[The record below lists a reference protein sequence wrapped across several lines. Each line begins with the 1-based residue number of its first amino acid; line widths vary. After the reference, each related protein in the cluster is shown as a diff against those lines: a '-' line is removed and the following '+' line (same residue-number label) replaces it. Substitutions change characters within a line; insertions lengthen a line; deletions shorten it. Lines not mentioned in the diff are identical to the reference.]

1 METANQRMAV
11 PARMLVP
18 AIAALAL
25 LGGSCS
31 VKKFAVRQVGDAL
44 SSGTSVYETD
54 PDVDLIGDA
63 LPFSLKLVESL
74 LEVTPRNRGLLL
86 TAARG
91 FTLYSFAYVDAPGE
105 ILIEDDFAQGKALRE
120 RARRLYLRAFG
131 YGMRALDAAYPGIA
145 EEFARTPREAAGR
158 VSAKRIELLYWA
170 GAALGLA
177 VATDPADAALLARLA
192 EVRAMI
198 DRAMELDESWD
209 EGSLH
214 EFRLKLELAK
224 PGGGDPAVIE
234 RSFRRALE
242 LSGGQRAGLY
252 VAYAEAAGIPAQDR
266 ELFEEMLAK
275 ALAIDADAHARYR
288 LLNHIAQRRAR
299 WLQARVD
306 DLFL

>member
-1 METANQRMAV
+1 METANQRMAG
-11 PARMLVP
+11 PARTLVP
-18 AIAALAL
+18 AIATLAL
-25 LGGSCS
+25 LGGGCS

-74 LEVTPRNRGLLL
+74 LEITPRNRGLLL

-131 YGMRALDAAYPGIA
+131 YGLRALETAYPGIA

-177 VATDPADAALLARLA
+177 VATDPADATLLARLA

-224 PGGGDPAVIE
+224 PGGGDPEVIE

-242 LSGGQRAGLY
+242 LSRGQRAGLY

-266 ELFEEMLAK
+266 ALFEEMLGK

>member
-158 VSAKRIELLYWA
+158 VSAQRIELLYWA

-266 ELFEEMLAK
+266 KLFEEMLAK